1 MKYTLTY
8 NKRGQVVHRGYKTL
22 AKLAHHYRLV
32 RKVTMATWGAI

>member
-8 NKRGQVVHRGYKTL
+8 NKHGQVVRRGYDTL

-32 RKVTMATWGAI
+32 RKVTMATWGIV